1 MNLFRADIP
10 EQVFH
15 EVSKQSKKYNEEQ
28 TYMKWNSFKNYDK
41 NVGASVNLLKHQ
53 LDIEVTN

>member
-1 MNLFRADIP
+1 MKLFRADIP

-41 NVGASVNLLKHQ
+41 NVGPSVNFLKH
-53 LDIEVTN
+53 